1 MKSVNTQ
8 IEEVDRMLS
17 MYREVVVGE
26 REKFAKNLEN
36 IGMSIEFAESL
47 LFNEEPDIIKIWNI
61 DDISRLFKSFECNF
75 DIIKEEYYHSNDKTI
90 SFHEFAID
98 ILLKV
103 REKMSNIIDAE
114 ENIKVLE
121 DERLDISRSFTAA
134 LKSPEYREARIAQIQ
149 KLRDHLDEEE
159 DPKKRKEL
167 SDKLDQIEI
176 SQNFTFLNE
185 RLHSVGKKEVQSII
199 SGFFEM
205 TKGTYTMKRYYTNL
219 KRMEISPD
227 IHRMFFSLEE
237 KFLPESY
244 HVYND
249 LFLYHVIRWISYMD
263 VDDAK
268 DYLYMS
274 SIIGAL
280 KDLVT
285 GDATDEEKQTL
296 LGVIKDF
303 YSFIDNEEKHKYFEE
318 RNISYKNHP
327 ERILAE
333 KRAEQQRK
341 LKIENTLRAELGQL
355 YDKTYVIP
363 PSDFEKEL
371 AKIQEEKVHM
381 IEQLE
386 KLNVGLNGRK
396 RYEDIFNLYERT
408 MAAEALKEED
418 SEELNDS
425 DEEELTEEVPVIQT
439 TDESNGV

>member
-17 MYREVVVGE
+17 MYREVLTTE
-26 REKFAKNLEN
+26 REKFTKNLEN
-36 IGMSIEFAESL
+36 IGISIEFAEAL
-47 LFNEEPDIIKIWNI
+47 LFDKEPDIIKIWNI
-61 DDISRLFKSFECNF
+61 DDISGLFKAFECNF
-75 DIIKEEYYHSNDKTI
+75 DIIKEEYYHSKDKTI

-103 REKMSNIIDAE
+103 REKMSNIVDAE

-149 KLRDHLDEEE
+149 KLREHLDEEE
-159 DPKKRKEL
+159 DPKRRKEL

-185 RLHSVGKKEVQSII
+185 RLHSIGKKEVQSII

-219 KRMEISPD
+219 KRMEISPE

-249 LFLYHVIRWISYMD
+249 LFLYHVIRWVSYMD

-280 KDLVT
+280 KDLIT
-285 GDATDEEKQTL
+285 ADATDEEKQTL
-296 LGVIKDF
+296 LGVMKDF
-303 YSFIDNEEKHKYFEE
+303 YSFIDNEERYKYFEE
-318 RNISYKNHP
+318 KNISYKNHP

-333 KRAEQQRK
+333 KHAEEQRK
-341 LKIENTLRAELGQL
+341 LKIQETFKRELGQL
-355 YDKTYVIP
+355 YEKIYVIP
-363 PSDFEKEL
+363 PSDFESEL

-386 KLNVGLNGRK
+386 NLKVSLGGRK

-408 MAAEALKEED
+408 MATEALKEED
-418 SEELNDS
+418 SEAVGDS
-425 DEEELTEEVPVIQT
+425 NKEESTEVPVVES
-439 TDESNGV
+439 TDESTEV